1 VFLSQSV
8 AFHSRCGYLWSHT
21 DRSFFSHPVVIK
33 GVSKCCLAVNGE
45 SLEAA
50 ADPAAEGW
58 IQDPNLLEALA
69 QQDAADQTILMH
81 EAARRRR
88 QMLARTGQ
96 AEDDD
101 ATDSQESYDSE
112 LEDERLLL
120 EYDLEYDIGGGGP
133 EDGIEDD

>member
-1 VFLSQSV
+1 
-8 AFHSRCGYLWSHT
+8 
-21 DRSFFSHPVVIK
+21 VVIK
-33 GVSKCCLAVNGE
+33 GVSKCCLAINGE

-50 ADPAAEGW
+50 ADPAAAEGW
-58 IQDPNLLEALA
+58 IQDSNLLEALA

-101 ATDSQESYDSE
+101 ATDSLESYDSE